1 MEKWLVLGMGQR
13 IYIKSP
19 EILAVLE
26 RKRLKNRHNDGCI
39 SKEKEEPNEK
49 DLNGQS

>member
-1 MEKWLVLGMGQR
+1 MEKLLVLGMGQR

-19 EILAVLE
+19 ENHAVLE
-26 RKRLKNRHNDGCI
+26 RKHLKNPHNDGCI
-39 SKEKEEPNEK
+39 SKEKEEPNER